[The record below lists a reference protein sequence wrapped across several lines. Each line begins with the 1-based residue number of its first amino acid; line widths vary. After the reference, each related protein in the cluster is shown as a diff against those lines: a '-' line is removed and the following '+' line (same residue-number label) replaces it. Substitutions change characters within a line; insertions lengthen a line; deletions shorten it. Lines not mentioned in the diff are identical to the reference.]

1 MDDIIKAAIF
11 IIALMGAGIGAYAGV
26 TVVSVMK
33 RRFEGKLEATGL
45 PPGELDAIHA
55 RLDAADALE
64 ARVAELEERADF
76 AERMLVEKGVP
87 ERLSSGPVADNQH

>member
-1 MDDIIKAAIF
+1 MDDMLKVAIF
-11 IIALMGAGIGAYAGV
+11 IIALIGAGIGAYAGV

-33 RRFEGKLEATGL
+33 RRFEGKLETTGF
-45 PPGELDAIHA
+45 PPEELDAIHA

-76 AERMLVEKGVP
+76 AERMLVEKGEP
-87 ERLSSGPVADNQH
+87 ERLSRGPVVDNQH